1 MFLQKDSLPI
11 VSGMYATAHRITDTT
26 SIYYSGF
33 LLTWFRWKNS
43 YSCLTVSNITLK
55 VLLNVDHLKTHNMRL
70 KTVRKKSKLSTRSFR
85 NEKTKKTT
93 TRRKSF
99 QLKLQQSENQNV
111 MLKYWEKFAD
121 GLDIAYCIKANVW
134 RPVPKLCKYVGS
146 STSEQLKSIR
156 FLLCLDI
163 RYVNTVWNVKMRSMS
178 EVKYVLVS
186 MTSLLTHTVAHST
199 RPSCLNLQ
207 SAH

>member
-1 MFLQKDSLPI
+1 MKKL
-11 VSGMYATAHRITDTT
+11 
-26 SIYYSGF
+26 
-33 LLTWFRWKNS
+33 KNNNQIEEKVFNW
-43 YSCLTVSNITLK
+43 SCK
-55 VLLNVDHLKTHNMRL
+55 
-70 KTVRKKSKLSTRSFR
+70 
-85 NEKTKKTT
+85 
-93 TRRKSF
+93 
-99 QLKLQQSENQNV
+99 SENQNI

-163 RYVNTVWNVKMRSMS
+163 RYVNTVWNVKMRTMS

-186 MTSLLTHTVAHST
+186 MWDLDNKARTCHEQLCCHFLDVYYRLKTMRSS
-199 RPSCLNLQ
+199 
-207 SAH
+207 

>member
-1 MFLQKDSLPI
+1 M
-11 VSGMYATAHRITDTT
+11 
-26 SIYYSGF
+26 
-33 LLTWFRWKNS
+33 
-43 YSCLTVSNITLK
+43 
-55 VLLNVDHLKTHNMRL
+55 
-70 KTVRKKSKLSTRSFR
+70 
-85 NEKTKKTT
+85 
-93 TRRKSF
+93 
-99 QLKLQQSENQNV
+99 KLQQSENQNV

-199 RPSCLNLQ
+199 RPSFRPKPTISPLKTFLSLVVSWVKVVKNDKILIFKVIIFYVKIIQ
-207 SAH
+207 IFLKKIFIEE

>member
-1 MFLQKDSLPI
+1 M
-11 VSGMYATAHRITDTT
+11 
-26 SIYYSGF
+26 
-33 LLTWFRWKNS
+33 
-43 YSCLTVSNITLK
+43 
-55 VLLNVDHLKTHNMRL
+55 
-70 KTVRKKSKLSTRSFR
+70 
-85 NEKTKKTT
+85 
-93 TRRKSF
+93 
-99 QLKLQQSENQNV
+99 KLQQSENQNV

-163 RYVNTVWNVKMRSMS
+163 RYVNTVWNVKMRTMS

-186 MTSLLTHTVAHST
+186 MWDLDNKELAMNSSVAISLMSIKQEFKTVDINCALIVPLARFLTYFPFFYLGSFC
-199 RPSCLNLQ
+199 S
-207 SAH
+207 